1 MVFLCRRGRSALK
14 LGYAVGLHCL
24 IGCNGGEPSDTAMAL
39 PDVLGQCEST
49 GMVLWSDVAPVFDT
63 HCTSCH
69 ASTLEEDER
78 QGAPVSIDYDQPDTA
93 RLNSELTWQLVR
105 SGQMPIQGMVPFEDA
120 MVIWEWLNCGGPE

>member
-105 SGQMPIQGMVPFEDA
+105 SGQMPIQGMVPFE
-120 MVIWEWLNCGGPE
+120 E